1 MIGAQAKAK
10 KPLFVQLILDNIWAL
25 YDAIVAGRDKEKLE
39 KIVGSL
45 QLKVSA
51 RDLRSTDTKQ
61 QLQAIFSQVTNE
73 KGNYSAKFAQLI
85 FVIRHLTCFLGNRNY
100 ILKKNISE
108 MNNTFVVIFS
118 GFRWLKHCSAWS
130 ARSCPRLP
138 S

>member
-1 MIGAQAKAK
+1 MLGAQAKAK

-25 YDAIVAGRDKEKLE
+25 YDAIVAGRDKEKFE

-100 ILKKNISE
+100 ILKKKH
-108 MNNTFVVIFS
+108 
-118 GFRWLKHCSAWS
+118 FRNE
-130 ARSCPRLP
+130 
-138 S
+138 

>member
-1 MIGAQAKAK
+1 MYFEFWFMVGAQAKAK

-85 FVIRHLTCFLGNRNY
+85 FVIRHLTYFLGNRNY
-100 ILKKNISE
+100 I
-108 MNNTFVVIFS
+108 
-118 GFRWLKHCSAWS
+118 
-130 ARSCPRLP
+130 
-138 S
+138 